1 LPAAVPPLPAPYL
14 RAVLAHPDDDGP
26 RLVAAD
32 WWDEQGAAERAEF
45 VRVQVALAANPG
57 LEHCTEASANWCP
70 ACGNCR
76 CPEPEESKCD
86 EACPLHCPDSPHGE
100 YEALR
105 RRERELRT
113 YDNVISWLPVVEP
126 WGTFLSATCA
136 SHLGPGDAHC
146 CNGPS
151 PIAKAEFRR
160 GFVEELTAVAADFL
174 AHADALTAA
183 CPLRRVRLTTRP
195 EVEWAS
201 ADVALRLAGRGWRS
215 VSELFPGDSRGVNR
229 AMMLQAYLAAEF
241 PGIDFEM
248 PTTGFRPGS
257 LSPSQL
263 PLTFGGAPIL
273 GWPAHSG

>member
-1 LPAAVPPLPAPYL
+1 MTAALPTAVPPLPAPYL

-126 WGTFLSATCA
+126 WGAFLSATCA

-151 PIAKAEFRR
+151 PIANAEFRR
-160 GFVEELTAVAADFL
+160 GFVGELTAAAADFL

-183 CPLRRVRLTTRP
+183 CPLRKVRLATWP
-195 EVEWAS
+195 EVELTRINARDGFRLVGRRYVIYPTAVRS
-201 ADVALRLAGRGWRS
+201 GEPLR
-215 VSELFPGDSRGVNR
+215 E
-229 AMMLQAYLAAEF
+229 AYARRLLAAEF
-241 PGIDFEM
+241 PGIDFELP
-248 PTTGFRPGS
+248 PTGQVIEPREGT
-257 LSPSQL
+257 
-263 PLTFGGAPIL
+263 
-273 GWPAHSG
+273 SG